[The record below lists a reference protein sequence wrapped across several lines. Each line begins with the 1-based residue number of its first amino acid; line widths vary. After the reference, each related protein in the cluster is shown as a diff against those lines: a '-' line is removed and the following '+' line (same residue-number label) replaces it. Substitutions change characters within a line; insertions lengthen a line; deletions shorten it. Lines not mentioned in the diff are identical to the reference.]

1 MISMGQWTDILG
13 RDVPLIELQQWKTY
27 RQRNIDSGWPARGQ
41 RFFIREMSVTHSSYE
56 FPTTE
61 MEIIFS
67 DTPSTPLRI
76 SVGHGATVNEVLF
89 QIWLLTEHV
98 RIRDDMSMNAYRWMN
113 HVVERLRRI
122 GVYASFTAPRVY
134 ASFTAPRV
142 YASFTAPRMSD
153 TLSFGRTWMEGL

>member
-1 MISMGQWTDILG
+1 MISMGQWTEILG

-56 FPTTE
+56 FPNTE

-76 SVGHGATVNEVLF
+76 SIGHGATVNEVLF
-89 QIWLLTEHV
+89 QIWLLTEHTRRREYERV
-98 RIRDDMSMNAYRWMN
+98 SLDESCGRSLAPYW
-113 HVVERLRRI
+113 RLRVIHSTPNERHTI
-122 GVYASFTAPRVY
+122 I
-134 ASFTAPRV
+134 
-142 YASFTAPRMSD
+142 
-153 TLSFGRTWMEGL
+153 

>member
-56 FPTTE
+56 FPNTE

-76 SVGHGATVNEVLF
+76 SIGHGATVNEVLF
-89 QIWLLTEHV
+89 QIWLLTEHT
-98 RIRDDMSMNAYRWMN
+98 RRASMNVYRWMS
-113 HVVERLRRI
+113 HVVDRLRRI
-122 GVYASFTAPRVY
+122 G
-134 ASFTAPRV
+134 V

-153 TLSFGRTWMEGL
+153 TLSFSRTWMEGL

>member
-1 MISMGQWTDILG
+1 MISMGQWTEILG

-56 FPTTE
+56 FPNTE

-76 SVGHGATVNEVLF
+76 SIGHGATVNEVLF
-89 QIWLLTEHV
+89 QIWLLTEHT
-98 RIRDDMSMNAYRWMN
+98 RRRDDASMNVYRWMS
-113 HVVERLRRI
+113 HVVDRLRRI
-122 GVYASFTAPRVY
+122 G
-134 ASFTAPRV
+134 V

-153 TLSFGRTWMEGL
+153 TLSFSRTWMEGL

>member
-1 MISMGQWTDILG
+1 MLKMGQWTDILG
-13 RDVPLIELQQWKTY
+13 RDVPLIELQQWRTY

-56 FPTTE
+56 FPNTE

-67 DTPSTPLRI
+67 DTPGSPL
-76 SVGHGATVNEVLF
+76 SVSIGHGATVNEVLF
-89 QIWLLTEHV
+89 QIWLLTEHT
-98 RIRDDMSMNAYRWMN
+98 RRRDDASMNVYRWMS

-122 GVYASFTAPRVY
+122 G
-134 ASFTAPRV
+134 V